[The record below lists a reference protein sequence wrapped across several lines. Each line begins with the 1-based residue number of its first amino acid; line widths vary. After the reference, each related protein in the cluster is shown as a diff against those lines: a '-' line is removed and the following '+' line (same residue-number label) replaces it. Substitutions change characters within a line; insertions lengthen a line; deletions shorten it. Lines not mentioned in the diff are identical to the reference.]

1 VFKAGRIVARNART
15 SEVFVTPE
23 ALTR

>member
-1 VFKAGRIVARNART
+1 VFKDGRIVARNART